1 VLRGGRQRTRF
12 TRPLWL
18 TLATGCAALALADG
32 APAQT
37 IRSDG
42 LTARIRVPSWHLRFV
57 QPGEG
62 IELSEARATGPG
74 PSGRLGFRAAG
85 RWRHATRFLSVEGG
99 AGIGARLATTDPA
112 GRALAVRV
120 RADGEGAI
128 RVTARVVGGSTADV
142 EAVGIGFDAAPGER
156 YLGFGERSNA
166 VDQRGNT
173 VENYVGEG
181 PYLPGEAALVSSI
194 VPPWSIHDRAD
205 ATYFPMPWLLST
217 RGYGVLL
224 DNTETSHFR
233 LGSDRRRT
241 WSMQAET
248 SRLAFRVLAG
258 PRPADVLRRLTERT
272 GRQPKPM
279 APWFLGPWFQTGQ
292 PSKVPP
298 QDERRWAR
306 LLRDGDAPVSV
317 AETHMRY
324 LPCGSQQG
332 NDDFERRRTHFFHS
346 QGFAILTY
354 FQEKVCVDY
363 LRAYRDGLRRRAF
376 LLNRAGNV
384 YEFDAFVGDRSPPRT
399 LMAQIDFTAPGAQGL
414 YDSLL
419 GEAVSHGHDGW
430 MEDFGEAIPL
440 DSVAA
445 NGMGGERFHNLYP
458 VPYHRAGYRFAARQ
472 DKPIAR
478 FVRSGWTG
486 VHPYAQIVWGGDPT
500 TGWGFDGLASS
511 VRNGLT
517 MGLSGI
523 GIWGSDIGGY
533 FTLPG
538 APRLT
543 PELLV
548 RWIQFGAVS
557 GVMRTKATGQ
567 AIPDY
572 RRPQIWEPG
581 IRPHWRRYAKL
592 RTQLYPYL
600 AAAEAAYRHTG
611 LPLMRHLALPFPGD
625 RVASGL
631 EDQFMFGPDLM
642 AAPVLAPRRR
652 DRRVYLPAGRWIDFW
667 RAVRYG
673 RERGDFRLVRARVL
687 SGRRRVRVPA
697 PLAELPLFVRA
708 GALFALLSPDVDTLA
723 GYGRR
728 KGLMHLRDRRDRL
741 RLLLFPRGRSSR
753 AFNYGERLHS
763 VEGAGSWR
771 LTVAGRRTR
780 SYSVEASLNTLRQ
793 PFRPRAVRLDGAV
806 LPRAA
811 WSFEGRSGVLR
822 ARFRAR
828 RAVLEVEGAPPASVT
843 G

>member
-1 VLRGGRQRTRF
+1 VLGGARRRTRSIW
-12 TRPLWL
+12 LVAMAACASL
-18 TLATGCAALALADG
+18 TLAGNAV
-32 APAQT
+32 AQD

-42 LTARIRVPSWHLRFV
+42 LTARIRVPSWQLSFV
-57 QPGEG
+57 QPGER

-74 PSGRLGFRAAG
+74 PSGRLGFRARG
-85 RWRHATRFLSVEGG
+85 TWRHATRFLSVKGVG
-99 AGIGARLATTDPA
+99 DGIGARLATTDPG
-112 GRALAVRV
+112 GRALAVTV
-120 RADGEGAI
+120 RPDGEGAI

-142 EAVGIGFDAAPGER
+142 EAVGIGFDAAAGER

-181 PYLPGEAALVSSI
+181 PYLPGEAQLVSTI

-224 DNTETSHFR
+224 DNTETSYFR
-233 LGSDRRRT
+233 LGSHRRGT
-241 WSMQAET
+241 WSMEAE
-248 SRLAFRVLAG
+248 SHRLGFRVLAG
-258 PRPADVLRRLTERT
+258 PRPADVLRRLTEQT
-272 GRQPKPM
+272 GRQPKPT
-279 APWFLGPWFQTGQ
+279 AAWFFGPWFQTGQ
-292 PSKVPP
+292 PSKVLPE
-298 QDERRWAR
+298 DERRWAR
-306 LLRDGDAPVSV
+306 LLREGDAPVSV

-332 NDDFERRRTHFFHS
+332 NEDFERRRTRFFHS

-354 FQEKVCVDY
+354 FQEKVCADY
-363 LRAYRDGLRRRAF
+363 TRAYQAGLRHRAF
-376 LLNRAGNV
+376 LGNRLGGV
-384 YEFDAFVGDRSPPRT
+384 YGFNAFVGDRSPPRT
-399 LMAQIDFTAPGAQGL
+399 LMAQIDFTAPGAQAF

-419 GEAVSHGHDGW
+419 AEAVAHGHDGW

-440 DSVAA
+440 DSV
-445 NGMGGERFHNLYP
+445 
-458 VPYHRAGYRFAARQ
+458 VYHRAGFRFAARQ

-500 TGWGFDGLASS
+500 TAWGFDGLASA

-538 APRLT
+538 APQLT

-572 RRPQIWEPG
+572 RRPQIWEPA

-600 AAAEAAYRHTG
+600 AAADAAYRRSG
-611 LPLMRHLALPFPGD
+611 LPLMRHLALVFPND
-625 RVASGL
+625 RVAAGL

-642 AAPVLAPRRR
+642 AAPVLEPGQRNRRL
-652 DRRVYLPAGRWIDFW
+652 YLPAGRWIDFW

-673 RERGDFRLVRARVL
+673 RARGDFRLARPRPVA
-687 SGRRRVRVPA
+687 GRRHVRVRA

-708 GALFALLSPDVDTLA
+708 GALFALVPADVDTLA
-723 GYGRR
+723 GYGRGR
-728 KGLMHLRDRRDRL
+728 GLVHLRDRRDRM
-741 RLLLFPRGRSSR
+741 RLLLFPRGRTSR
-753 AFNYGERLHS
+753 AVGYGERLRS
-763 VEGAGSWR
+763 AEGVRSWR
-771 LTVAGRRTR
+771 LRVEGRRTR
-780 SYSVEASLNTLRQ
+780 TYSVEVSLGTLRR
-793 PFRPRAVRLDGAV
+793 PFTPRTLRLGGV
-806 LPRAA
+806 TLPRAS
-811 WSFEGRSGVLR
+811 WSFERRTGVLR
-822 ARFRAR
+822 TRFRAR
-828 RAVLEVEGAPPASVT
+828 RAQLVVEGRPPGAT